1 MIAGITKGWVVEPYK
16 LHIPQHPSLKPP
28 SREHNQKQ
36 ISAKVPGSTAETC
49 KAMAN
54 QIALDKARGTKKN
67 FFGGYVEVKETEMKV
82 DYDATPMN
90 RIKEAFGF
98 KK

>member
-1 MIAGITKGWVVEPYK
+1 MDRPLPASIHPKHPLILLPSPPKTKPE
-16 LHIPQHPSLKPP
+16 
-28 SREHNQKQ
+28 Q
-36 ISAKVPGSTAETC
+36 ISALVPGSTAETC

-90 RIKEAFGF
+90 RIKEAFGL